1 MMLMV
6 LGQFVFQP
14 DALSF
19 NELQRQRAWNFA
31 DNAVASGRS
40 KKQFIGA
47 GEDNVTLS
55 GIVVQ
60 EHGVGTRDGIE
71 QLADMADSGQGYVLM
86 DGSGY
91 LYGVYIITGIDE
103 TKQLMIFN
111 GIPRKID
118 FSIKLTRVDDN
129 RIERQQVP
137 VLNTA
142 AAAVNN

>member
-1 MMLMV
+1 MLMV

>member
-1 MMLMV
+1 MLMV

-14 DALSF
+14 DTLSF
-19 NELQRQRAWNFA
+19 NELQRQCAWNYA

-47 GEDNVTLS
+47 GEDNVTLN
-55 GIVVQ
+55 GLVVQ

-71 QLADMADSGQGYVLM
+71 QLADMADSGQSYVLM

-103 TKQLMIFN
+103 T
-111 GIPRKID
+111 
-118 FSIKLTRVDDN
+118 
-129 RIERQQVP
+129 
-137 VLNTA
+137 
-142 AAAVNN
+142 